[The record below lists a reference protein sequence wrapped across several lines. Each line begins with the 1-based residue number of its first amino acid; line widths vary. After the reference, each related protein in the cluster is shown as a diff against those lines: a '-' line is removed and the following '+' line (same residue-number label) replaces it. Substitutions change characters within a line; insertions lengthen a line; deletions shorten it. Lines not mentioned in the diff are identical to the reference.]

1 MSRSRKKAIVKDNGS
16 KKIYWKTIRRVV
28 KNTIKKFSNDKTY
41 LVNRDLDY
49 MDLDELEEYVE
60 VYKDEKVLDDII
72 PSPKEIV
79 NDYTYCDH
87 TIDYEHEKWSNDE
100 HRIKNRRK

>member
-28 KNTIKKFSNDKTY
+28 KHTIKKFTNAKLY
-41 LVNRDLDY
+41 EENI
-49 MDLDELEEYVE
+49 ELNYGEPEVFGWEE
-60 VYKDEKVLDDII
+60 YKDEKVLDDMI
-72 PSPKEIV
+72 PKPKEII